1 MDRNLPKNEQKL
13 LEWVRPHLSDMKKFE
28 QILDPRLDGNYSLKS
43 AQKLAAVANK
53 CLIRHPKNRPR
64 MSEVLEI
71 VNKIVEESSAGSPP
85 ISLETKEK
93 ESEEKVKEEGVSRRR
108 RRFVDHIGGGENMKL
123 VWRSWRPK
131 LVKVT

>member
-28 QILDPRLDGNYSLKS
+28 QILDPRLDGNYSLNS
-43 AQKLAAVANK
+43 AQKLAAVANR
-53 CLIRHPKNRPR
+53 CLIRNPKNRPR

-71 VNKIVEESSAGSPP
+71 VNKIVEESSVGSPP
-85 ISLETKEK
+85 IRLETNEK

-108 RRFVDHIGGGENMKL
+108 RRFVDHIGTGENMKL